1 MNQSMTRLRS
11 VPASAAPRTANR
23 ASQSPTAPS
32 RGRLSPI
39 RAASPS
45 ANRGVTPTAHRSLVS
60 LLTQLRTDYAQ
71 QAIDLRTQHLA
82 PHRLQLELYSRVG
95 FSPLI
100 APAIGQ
106 HLAQTLQ
113 QQRATLLANQ
123 IRQIDLLLTV
133 PTASQQEPHPQRQ
146 RLWQTTIALAPPTTP
161 SPLRHRAPGKSSPV
175 LPLDSAPPIVKLGRW
190 VMLGCLDFLQSNAWL
205 LTFLLSGWLY
215 AAIALNPAPQTTPP
229 PPQTTQPIAQPAS
242 IPLPDSVASPPANRP
257 TPAPLDV
264 AVKPNPL
271 TFTVPEVF
279 QGKTISRINPIRAR
293 KVIALTFSNGPWPDN
308 TEAILAILKRYH
320 VKATFFWGG
329 QAVAD
334 QPDLACQVVA
344 HGHAIG
350 YQPWSRPDSPS
361 QRFAIAQEIQRTAQV
376 IQQTTGV
383 TSTLFRPSQNPVNEA
398 LLLQAQ
404 RQQYTTI
411 LWSVDAGN
419 EDSSD
424 AIVDRV
430 LQDAS
435 SGAIVRMQD
444 GGGDRVALIQALP
457 QIITLLRRQGYQFL
471 TIPDLLEQQTNLQT
485 RPI

>member
-11 VPASAAPRTANR
+11 VPASAAQRTANR

-45 ANRGVTPTAHRSLVS
+45 ANRFAPLKAHRSLLS

-82 PHRLQLELYSRVG
+82 PHCLQLQLYSQSG
-95 FSPLI
+95 FSPLT

-146 RLWQTTIALAPPTTP
+146 HLWQTTIALAPPTTP
-161 SPLRHRAPGKSSPV
+161 PPLRHRAPGKSSPV
-175 LPLDSAPPIVKLGRW
+175 LPRDSAPPIVKLGRW
-190 VMLGCLDFLQSNAWL
+190 VVLGCLDFLQSNALL

-215 AAIALNPAPQTTPP
+215 AAIALNPAPQITPS
-229 PPQTTQPIAQPAS
+229 PPQDTQPSAQPAS

-257 TPAPLDV
+257 TPAPLEV
-264 AVKPNPL
+264 AVKTNPL

-334 QPDLACQVVA
+334 QPDLARQVVA

-350 YQPWSRPDSPS
+350 HQPWSRPDSPS

-444 GGGDRVALIQALP
+444 GGGDRDALIQALP

>member
-1 MNQSMTRLRS
+1 MNQSMTRLPS
-11 VPASAAPRTANR
+11 VSTSTAVRTANR
-23 ASQSPTAPS
+23 ASQSSPPPV
-32 RGRLSPI
+32 RGRLSPV

-45 ANRGVTPTAHRSLVS
+45 ANGCVRPKAHRSLLS
-60 LLTQLRTDYAQ
+60 LLTQLRTYYAQ
-71 QAIDLRTQHLA
+71 QGIHLRTQHLA
-82 PHRLQLELYSRVG
+82 PHCLQLELYSQAG
-95 FSPLI
+95 FFPLT

-123 IRQIDLLLTV
+123 IRQINLLLTV
-133 PTASQQEPHPQRQ
+133 PTASQQEPHPRRQ
-146 RLWQTTIALAPPTTP
+146 RLWQTTITLIPPTTL
-161 SPLRHRAPGKSSPV
+161 SPVRHRSPGKLSPV
-175 LPLDSAPPIVKLGRW
+175 LPPDSAPPIVKLGRW
-190 VMLGCLDFLQSNAWL
+190 VVLGCLNFLQSNALL

-215 AAIALNPAPQTTPP
+215 AAIALKPAPQTTPP
-229 PPQTTQPIAQPAS
+229 PPQNTQPIAQPAS
-242 IPLPDSVASPPANRP
+242 IPLPDSVASPPENRP
-257 TPAPLDV
+257 TPTPLEV

-293 KVIALTFSNGPWPDN
+293 RVIALTFSDGPWPNN
-308 TEAILAILKRYH
+308 TAAILAILKRYH
-320 VKATFFWGG
+320 VKATFFWSG
-329 QAVAD
+329 QAVAE
-334 QPDLACQVVA
+334 QPDLARQVVA

-383 TSTLFRPSQNPVNEA
+383 TSTLFRPRQHPGNEA

-404 RQQYTTI
+404 RQPYTTI

-457 QIITLLRRQGYQFL
+457 QIITRLRRQGYQFL